1 MTAAVGASA
10 VSAMRKVPDPYR
22 VLGVAR
28 GADAAQIKAAHRR
41 LAKRHHPDAP
51 GGDEDR
57 FVAVQEAYQ
66 LLADPLRRRE
76 WDRSHA
82 PGPVDA
88 RDRGSRASARAAS
101 ARWTREDAGGA
112 YRRTRTARG
121 ATGAHRRDDAASS
134 TASASGAGR
143 DPGARRAT
151 WSAEG
156 VPWWEDFTPKGRAA
170 TAAAGQAAAAAAGQA
185 EAEQRAAHPRAAH
198 DTRPAGDM
206 DAFSRSSGAA
216 WSSAARRH
224 FRRDE
229 ATLPSRGAFRY
240 RGTQVVTGAE
250 ARKVAEEEA
259 AAQAAAA
266 ALFRRAHATSE
277 ERPPSRAF
285 DHDEPVSRPRA
296 APAARRA
303 PGPSH
308 RDAPG
313 PAVAAGPSERAAP
326 QATTAAPHATTAPRQ
341 ATTAAPQATTAARP
355 PGQPARRRSDV
366 LTTDRL
372 AAARLPA
379 DRRDT
384 RRPEPERESAGAGPV
399 VAGAVVA
406 TAITAIP
413 VLLGASAGVIDP
425 AAPAAI
431 GALLVGAFVGGVCR
445 LAARPDLAAGARMRR
460 TRSLPRFASAGHR

>member
-1 MTAAVGASA
+1 

-57 FVAVQEAYQ
+57 FVAVQDAYQ
-66 LLADPLRRRE
+66 LLSDPLRRRE

-101 ARWTREDAGGA
+101 SRWTREEAGGA
-112 YRRTRTARG
+112 YRRTRTTRG
-121 ATGAHRRDDAASS
+121 ATGASRRDDAASS
-134 TASASGAGR
+134 KAGAGNSGH
-143 DPGARRAT
+143 DPGARRKT

-156 VPWWEDFTPKGRAA
+156 VPWWEDFTPKGGAA
-170 TAAAGQAAAAAAGQA
+170 TAAAGQAAGEQRAGQA
-185 EAEQRAAHPRAAH
+185 AAEQRAAGQAAAEQRAAGQAAAEQHAAHPRGAH
-198 DTRPAGDM
+198 ETRLSGDM

-240 RGTQVVTGAE
+240 RGTQIVTGAE

-266 ALFRRAHATSE
+266 ALFRRAQDASE
-277 ERPPSRAF
+277 DRPAPRAF
-285 DHDEPVSRPRA
+285 DHDEPVARPPV
-296 APAARRA
+296 APAPRRG

-313 PAVAAGPSERAAP
+313 PAVAAGPRQPAAASQQAVASQP
-326 QATTAAPHATTAPRQ
+326 AASQATSAASPS
-341 ATTAAPQATTAARP
+341 
-355 PGQPARRRSDV
+355 GQPATRRSDA
-366 LTTDRL
+366 LTPDRP
-372 AAARLPA
+372 APARLPS
-379 DRRDT
+379 DRRDP
-384 RRPEPERESAGAGPV
+384 RRPGPERESAGAGPV

-413 VLLGASAGVIDP
+413 VLLGASAGAIDP
-425 AAPAAI
+425 TAPAAI
-431 GALLVGAFVGGVCR
+431 GALLVGAFVGGVAGWL
-445 LAARPDLAAGARMRR
+445 LARIA
-460 TRSLPRFASAGHR
+460 PRVR

>member
-1 MTAAVGASA
+1 MSA
-10 VSAMRKVPDPYR
+10 VRKVPDPYR
-22 VLGVAR
+22 LLGVNR

-66 LLADPLRRRE
+66 LLSDPLRRRE

-121 ATGAHRRDDAASS
+121 ATGAHRRDETAAPSG
-134 TASASGAGR
+134 SARGSDR
-143 DPGARRAT
+143 EPGTRRAT

-156 VPWWEDFTPKGRAA
+156 VPWWEDFTPKGRASR
-170 TAAAGQAAAAAAGQA
+170 AA
-185 EAEQRAAHPRAAH
+185 AEQRASAQARAASEPRAAGEP
-198 DTRPAGDM
+198 RPTGDM

-259 AAQAAAA
+259 AAQEAAA
-266 ALFRRAHATSE
+266 ALFRRARAE
-277 ERPPSRAF
+277 REDRPPPRAF
-285 DHDEPVSRPRA
+285 DHDEPVTRPRGTSGGMPEA
-296 APAARRA
+296 AGVDSSTRTTTAAAPLRPQTAADLEIREQPSARPTTAPARPATVAADRPPPAARRRASAATGALVGVVVAAVPAFAIGA
-303 PGPSH
+303 PDSV
-308 RDAPG
+308 G
-313 PAVAAGPSERAAP
+313 PAII
-326 QATTAAPHATTAPRQ
+326 
-341 ATTAAPQATTAARP
+341 
-355 PGQPARRRSDV
+355 
-366 LTTDRL
+366 L
-372 AAARLPA
+372 AAAGA
-379 DRRDT
+379 I
-384 RRPEPERESAGAGPV
+384 AGGLAGW
-399 VAGAVVA
+399 
-406 TAITAIP
+406 
-413 VLLGASAGVIDP
+413 LLGRSRGSAS
-425 AAPAAI
+425 
-431 GALLVGAFVGGVCR
+431 
-445 LAARPDLAAGARMRR
+445 
-460 TRSLPRFASAGHR
+460 